1 MKNIFLKPIGTL
13 RELGTA
19 REWTTEILCLSICA
33 AAIALALI
41 CL

>member
-19 REWTTEILCLSICA
+19 REWITEIVCMAICA
-33 AAIALALI
+33 AVLLLAYIIL
-41 CL
+41 

>member
-1 MKNIFLKPIGTL
+1 MKNIFPKPIGTL

-19 REWTTEILCLSICA
+19 REWITEIVCMAICA
-33 AAIALALI
+33 AAFILALI